1 MGYYFLN
8 EICAERKGRELVQQL
23 LFKWYPAS
31 LDMFGRSDSP
41 NSPKFIKW
49 GLKSVGNQEIRAQY
63 KKYVD
68 LKLTAMGLDIPDERS
83 NRFFL

>member
-1 MGYYFLN
+1 
-8 EICAERKGRELVQQL
+8 
-23 LFKWYPAS
+23 
-31 LDMFGRSDSP
+31 MFGRSDSP

-49 GLKSVGNQEIRAQY
+49 GLKSVGNQEIRTQY

-68 LKLTAMGLDIPDERS
+68 LKLTAMGFDIPDERS